1 MHDFA
6 TIIMAWPAPSIRN
19 FADDIG
25 VPYVNAQQMKLR
37 NSIPDVY
44 WDLVVAAAAKRGID
58 GITLERLQQLSARK
72 RRPVGNAAGAVAA

>member
-6 TIIMAWPAPSIRN
+6 TIILSWPAPSIRT
-19 FADDIG
+19 FADDLG

-44 WDLVVAAAAKRGID
+44 WDLVVEAAVRRGID
-58 GITLERLQQLSARK
+58 GITLEKLQQLSARK
-72 RRPVGNAAGAVAA
+72 RRIAGNAAPAVAA